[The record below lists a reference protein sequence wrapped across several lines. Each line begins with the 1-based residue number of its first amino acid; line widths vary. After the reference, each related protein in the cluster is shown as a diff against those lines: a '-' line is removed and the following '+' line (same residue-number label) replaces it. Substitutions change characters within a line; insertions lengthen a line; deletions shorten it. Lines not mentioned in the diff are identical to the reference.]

1 MRVGRLSACAGAGGV
16 YAGRMSRRSPKP
28 SPFVTKGIHVFTNC
42 EGGIT
47 IGQTLGDDTEIHVSL
62 TAAEARIVLAKL
74 PQMLAE
80 LEEP

>member
-1 MRVGRLSACAGAGGV
+1 MP
-16 YAGRMSRRSPKP
+16 RRSPKP
-28 SPFVTKGIHVFTNC
+28 SPFITKGIHIFTNC

-62 TAAEARIVLAKL
+62 TAAEARIVLTKL

-80 LEEP
+80 LAED